1 MRVRDASGRP
11 ANELASAAADPA
23 HAASVAVVAEHFH
36 DAAQAAATAA
46 AGNADAIAAAAQA
59 IVRAFMGNHRLFAC
73 GNGGSASDAEHLVA
87 ELVGRLEQER
97 PGLPAIALSANSSTV
112 TAIGNDYGFGD
123 VFARQVRALGGA
135 GDVLI
140 AFSASGNSDNVIAA
154 ITASHEREMPVI
166 AFTGEDGGRL
176 REHLGASDHLINVP
190 ATRIMRVQELHRV
203 GIHALCDVIDRILL
217 GGL

>member
-1 MRVRDASGRP
+1 MTAPGEPATESG
-11 ANELASAAADPA
+11 DPA
-23 HAASVAVVAEHFH
+23 RAAGVAVIAQHFH
-36 DAAQAAATAA
+36 DAAEATAT
-46 AGNADAIAAAAQA
+46 AGRATAHSIAAAAQA
-59 IVRAFMGNHRLFAC
+59 IVQAFMENHRVFAC

-112 TAIGNDYGFGD
+112 TAIGNDYGFSD
-123 VFARQVRALGGA
+123 VFSRQVRALAGA

-140 AFSASGNSDNVIAA
+140 AFSASGNSGNVIAA
-154 ITASHEREMPVI
+154 ITASHEREMLVI

-176 REHLGASDHLINVP
+176 REHLGANDHLINVP

>member
-1 MRVRDASGRP
+1 MTAPGEPATESG
-11 ANELASAAADPA
+11 DPA
-23 HAASVAVVAEHFH
+23 RAAGVAVIAQHVH
-36 DAAQAAATAA
+36 DAAEATAT
-46 AGNADAIAAAAQA
+46 AGRATAHSIAAAAQA
-59 IVRAFMGNHRLFAC
+59 IVQAFMENHRVFAC

-112 TAIGNDYGFGD
+112 TAIGNDYGFSD

-140 AFSASGNSDNVIAA
+140 AFSASGNSGNVIAA
-154 ITASHEREMPVI
+154 ITASHEREMLVI

-176 REHLGASDHLINVP
+176 REHLGANDHLINVP